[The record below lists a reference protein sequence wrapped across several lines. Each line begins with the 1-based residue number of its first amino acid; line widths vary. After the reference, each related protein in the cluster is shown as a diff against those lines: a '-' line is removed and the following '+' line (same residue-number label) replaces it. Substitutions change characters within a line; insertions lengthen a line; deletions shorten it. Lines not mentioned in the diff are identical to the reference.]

1 MKSRSSRREAE
12 GTTRSPSERPGVKT
26 RALERSALP
35 FKKRIFEE
43 VRPWGKFRS
52 YPHRGAGSLKIIT
65 VRPGRA
71 LSLQY
76 HLRRSEFWVIL
87 DSGLEMTLGDRVW
100 RPKRGEE
107 IFIPC
112 RIPHRLRC
120 VGRRPGRVMELWLG
134 RSHEQDIVRL
144 KDDFGRVT

>member
-1 MKSRSSRREAE
+1 
-12 GTTRSPSERPGVKT
+12 VKT
-26 RALERSALP
+26 RALDRSGVR
-35 FKKRIFEE
+35 FKAKIAQE

-52 YPHRGAGSLKIIT
+52 YPHRSAGSLKIIT

-71 LSLQY
+71 ISLQY
-76 HLRRSEFWVIL
+76 HLHRSEFWVVL

-100 RPKRGEE
+100 RTKRGEE
-107 IFIPC
+107 IFIP
-112 RIPHRLRC
+112 RRTPHRLRC

-134 RSHEQDIVRL
+134 RSDEEDIVRL